1 LTCRFFSNE
10 QGSALVEAAL
20 LLPILVL
27 IVFTG
32 LDILRTIQLMHRVDL
47 VTESLGASLATRDE
61 VDEQDIA
68 DLVPQVQASLG
79 YYKRDVRIMIR
90 VSSITLDPLNGAG
103 EYWSAEVGET
113 SVSCDQHGTFPSY
126 TAIDGEEVYW
136 PHQDFLVIRT
146 CISPVEDFYLS
157 SYRAHSQKNYASIS
171 RHSGTPAFK
180 HGV

>member
-1 LTCRFFSNE
+1 MET
-10 QGSALVEAAL
+10 AL

-47 VTESLGASLATRDE
+47 VTKSLGGSLAIREE
-61 VDEQDIA
+61 VDDQDIA
-68 DLVPQVQASLG
+68 DLVPQIQASLG

-90 VSSITLDPLNGAG
+90 VSSITLDPLNGRG
-103 EYWSAEVGET
+103 ENWSTAVGEPN
-113 SVSCDQHGTFPSY
+113 VSCDQDGTFPSY
-126 TAIDGEEVYW
+126 AAIDGQGVYW
-136 PHQDFLVIRT
+136 PQQDFLVIRT
-146 CISPVEDFYLS
+146 CISPVDDFYLS
-157 SYRAHSQKNYASIS
+157 SYRAHGQKNYASIS